1 MSIGN
6 IDNLAPEPGNRR
18 AWGRRRMTPGSITGS
33 IEARSFIGLPD
44 GVTRPFELVGALKR
58 ARAQLGIPGEVVDLV
73 DCVFSFSEAQE
84 WQAGSRPIVWPSN
97 GLRANQL
104 GITLAGLK
112 KRVRRAFALRLISDK
127 PSPNGKRFGVRPRGI
142 LDLDH
147 TFGFDLS
154 LMAVRHAEFTA
165 AAARGRELYQATKA
179 LQRRGYAAKT
189 ALKQLIE
196 TAAEEALWTGYWET
210 LGSRCAALFPDLA
223 GSDQPAQLAHT
234 VTTLEGMRLEA
245 EAVLT
250 RALGDRVPSVAY
262 GVNSPPKETPEGP
275 LYNSTNHLSKS
286 ESTCSS
292 GFRESS
298 RVEGSAPYPD
308 AGIAAE
314 VEERFST
321 AVVVEAA
328 PELASYC
335 RSAWPGWDELAD
347 SARLLCPQY
356 EISQRLWGRAC
367 QSLGRHAATLALAV
381 MIHQT
386 NRNPVR
392 SPGGYFHNMIE
403 RAKRG
408 ELDLKRSYYGMR
420 SRLSGLDATHSSIRR
435 Q

>member
-1 MSIGN
+1 
-6 IDNLAPEPGNRR
+6 
-18 AWGRRRMTPGSITGS
+18 MTPDSLTGS
-33 IEARSFIGLPD
+33 IEARGFTGLPD

-58 ARAQLGIPGEVVDLV
+58 ARAQLGIPGEIVDLI
-73 DCVFSFSEAQE
+73 DCLFSFTEAQD
-84 WQAGSRPIVWPSN
+84 WQADSRPIVWPSN
-97 GLRANQL
+97 GLLANQL
-104 GITLAGLK
+104 GITLSGLK

-127 PSPNGKRFGVRPRGI
+127 PSPNGKRFGVRQRGC

-154 LMAVRHAEFTA
+154 LMAVRYAEFTA

-189 ALKQLIE
+189 ALLQLIE
-196 TAAEEALWTGYWET
+196 TAAEAALWTGYWET
-210 LGSRCAALFPDLA
+210 LGIRCAALFPDLA

-234 VTTLEGMRLEA
+234 VTTLEGLRLEA

-250 RALGDRVPSVAY
+250 RALGDRAPSMAY
-262 GVNSPPKETPEGP
+262 GVDSPPKEAPEGP
-275 LYNSTNHLSKS
+275 LYNSTNYLPES
-286 ESTCSS
+286 ESTCNSNFRGSS
-292 GFRESS
+292 H
-298 RVEGSAPYPD
+298 VEDGAPCPA

-328 PELASYC
+328 PEIGSYC

-367 QSLGRHAATLALAV
+367 QALGRHAATLALAV

-392 SPGGYFHNMIE
+392 SPGGYFHAMIE
-403 RAKRG
+403 RAERG

-420 SRLSGLDATHSSIRR
+420 SRLPGPDAARSSSRR